1 MLFRLFIILTLL
13 ALPAGAYAQSASS
26 VDVPSKEE
34 ARKVINFLYKGKAG
48 IFMID
53 IKLCQEVPLAKG
65 SENRFNC
72 VEELKSGNVLAG
84 ETVMVWM
91 HFFAPN
97 NTKQQ
102 AILIYK
108 RGFTPK
114 GTRNLK
120 IGGGPRYRAWRKFT
134 PDKAGKWEIQVIFE
148 PEEGDAIM
156 LGRLPVSVQ

>member
-1 MLFRLFIILTLL
+1 MFFRSFLILTLL
-13 ALPAGAYAQSASS
+13 ALPASVYAQSASS
-26 VDVPSKEE
+26 VEPPSIEE
-34 ARKVINFLYKGKAG
+34 ARKVINYLYNGKAG
-48 IFMID
+48 LFLID
-53 IKLCQEVPLAKG
+53 LKLCQEVPLSKG
-65 SENRFNC
+65 SENRFGC

-108 RGFTPK
+108 RGLTPK

-156 LGRLPVSVQ
+156 LGRLPVQVQ